1 MMDEATMTQTVVSIF
16 VVLVLTV
23 VGCRLPSTKGRQVVL
38 LAASYLF
45 YASWGI
51 GFLSILISSSLMNYT
66 CGWALRRKATA
77 PRLWIGIA
85 LNLLPLAFF
94 KYLPVLLELGPAD
107 SWQYELGHQILLPV
121 GMSFW
126 TFQGLSYLFDIYFEE
141 ELDPSLLEFCLY
153 MAFWPTV
160 LSGPICRLPSM
171 LPQFR
176 QLSPFSWDDLSA
188 GSLRF
193 FQGVIMKFVLAQ
205 ILGSGWHPGEGITAG
220 FDQMKG
226 GWGGVDVWL
235 LGIGFGFLLFF
246 DFAGY
251 SQMVIGIARIFGI
264 RVAENFDRPF
274 LSPTPSIFWTRWHMS
289 LSFWIR
295 DYLFNPLAAAGRRY
309 SWWPYV
315 VLIISMTFF
324 GLWHGA
330 KWTFVVYGLY
340 HGLILVMHRLGQQ
353 MKRQFSI
360 RPPRN
365 LGAFLSWGTT
375 FLLVSVGI
383 IIFRAADLTQVW
395 TMLRAVFTPAA
406 YGHFAMPRSFYILML
421 TVAVGYFVVTAGHAL
436 LLSWRARYREAIGER
451 RETVGDKWPVTV
463 ANKFTWI
470 IGALFDFFT
479 ARLWWWLAPALSI
492 LVFWVGLVMDTKQE
506 AVIAVTP
513 FIYTLF

>member
-1 MMDEATMTQTVVSIF
+1 MIQTLGLTC
-16 VVLVLTV
+16 VVLLLTV
-23 VGCRLPSTKGRQVVL
+23 VGWRLPSTRGRQIL
-38 LAASYLF
+38 FLAASYLF
-45 YASWGI
+45 YANWGM
-51 GFLSILISSSLMNYT
+51 GFLSILIISSLMNYT
-66 CGWALRRKATA
+66 CGCALRRKMTA

-94 KYLPVLLELGPAD
+94 KYLPVLLELGPAG
-107 SWQYELGHQILLPV
+107 SWQYDLGRQIIMPL

-160 LSGPICRLPSM
+160 ASGPICRLPSM

-176 QLSPFSWDDLSA
+176 QLSPFSFSWDDLSA

-193 FQGVIMKFVLAQ
+193 IQGVMMKFVPAQ
-205 ILGSGWHPGEGITAG
+205 ILGSGWLPGEGIAAG

-251 SQMVIGIARIFGI
+251 SHMVIGIARIFAI
-264 RVAENFDRPF
+264 RLPENFDRPF
-274 LSPTPSIFWTRWHMS
+274 LSTTPSIFWTRWHMS

-295 DYLFNPLAAAGRRY
+295 DYVFNPLAAAGRRY

-315 VLIISMTFF
+315 VFIISMTLF

-330 KWTFVVYGLY
+330 KWTFIVYGLY
-340 HGLILVMHRLGQQ
+340 HGLVLVMHRLGQR
-353 MKRQFSI
+353 MKRQFSV
-360 RPPRN
+360 RLPRY

-375 FLLVSVGI
+375 FALISVGFI
-383 IIFRAADLTQVW
+383 FFRANDLTQAW
-395 TMLRAVFTPAA
+395 MMLRAVLTPAA
-406 YGHFAMPRSFYILML
+406 YGHFAMPRSFYML
-421 TVAVGYFVVTAGHAL
+421 TSTIAVGYFVVTAGYSL
-436 LLSWRARYREAIGER
+436 LLSWRARYSEAISER
-451 RETVGDKWPVTV
+451 RELAEGKWPVTV
-463 ANKFTWI
+463 ANFTLI

-479 ARLWWWLAPALSI
+479 ERLWWWLTPALTI
-492 LVFWVGLVMDTKQE
+492 LAFWVVLVTHTRR

-513 FIYTLF
+513 FMYTLF